1 MQYSIYS
8 EDLNNYGDLS
18 LVVQSVSVVRREDPQ
33 SELRVLSWNA
43 VPDFAIKELER
54 YNARVIANRWS
65 YIFNSLCAEGVAL
78 WPGGQLFRN
87 NSSSKYLI
95 LMALLTLFFRIKGV
109 TQIVMGAGAS
119 DIGRLKSLIYR
130 VIFRGADCFYV
141 RDNETRGILDSR
153 KFSNDIVVSADVMF
167 SQLGSVNQILRLPSD
182 SFSSGKS
189 FLTVSPCYSKEE
201 GRVFDVDELVES
213 IIAFCDSNPGSVVRI
228 VAHDVRP
235 SMDYVIMQRISE
247 SLAVKG
253 IDSELLLPD
262 SLEDLMS
269 IYRESDHVI
278 TNRLHAIIFSCLSGC
293 KFSIIEDGNVKISSL
308 IKQLGLN
315 YSGMKRGLHFTVSR
329 DVLTRI
335 DCIASKNFSWLIPE
349 LAQRSSVKGGA

>member
-1 MQYSIYS
+1 M
-8 EDLNNYGDLS
+8 
-18 LVVQSVSVVRREDPQ
+18 
-33 SELRVLSWNA
+33 
-43 VPDFAIKELER
+43 
-54 YNARVIANRWS
+54 
-65 YIFNSLCAEGVAL
+65 
-78 WPGGQLFRN
+78 
-87 NSSSKYLI
+87 
-95 LMALLTLFFRIKGV
+95 
-109 TQIVMGAGAS
+109 
-119 DIGRLKSLIYR
+119 
-130 VIFRGADCFYV
+130 
-141 RDNETRGILDSR
+141 
-153 KFSNDIVVSADVMF
+153 
-167 SQLGSVNQILRLPSD
+167 
-182 SFSSGKS
+182 
-189 FLTVSPCYSKEE
+189 
-201 GRVFDVDELVES
+201 FDVDELVES

-235 SMDYVIMQRISE
+235 GMDYVIMQRISE